1 MRKFKILLLLSISLF
16 IQGCTSSDKKE
27 KDEPLIF
34 SYRIL
39 EKKDFSFEK
48 APDIKFNV
56 GSILLN
62 IPDTI
67 VTYISIAECVKHI
80 CVSEN
85 LIAAKFYKN
94 EECWN
99 IEIGKEVM
107 NEVLYNECY
116 IGYIDNTN
124 KGLNWKYK
132 MRIEDFRFNDEEGLP
147 MKIDVK

>member
-1 MRKFKILLLLSISLF
+1 MRKVKILFLFSITLF
-16 IQGCTSSDKKE
+16 VIGCTSSNKKE
-27 KDEPLIF
+27 QTKPLIF

-48 APDIKFNV
+48 APEIKFNI

-67 VTYISIAECVKHI
+67 VTYVSISECVKVI

-99 IEIGKEVM
+99 MEIGKEAM
-107 NEVLYNECY
+107 DKEFYNEYY
-116 IGYIDNTN
+116 IGFIDNTN
-124 KGLNWKYK
+124 KGMNWKYK
-132 MRIEDFRFNDEEGLP
+132 IKIEDFRFNDEEGLP